1 MAFNKINQLIRSQRG
16 VAALAAVSLG
26 FVGCSEA
33 AHSSPTVVKPP
44 VTVTTA
50 VVHYAQQ
57 AQAVHASGVLAN
69 KGELRASFKTGGIVA
84 RVTVDEGQAVKRGQ
98 VLATLSTA
106 EIDAGLEQAMLA
118 VAKYE
123 RDQRRVQQLFDG
135 KAATREQLDD
145 VTTGVSV
152 ARAQL
157 RAVQFNRNHA
167 VIIAPG
173 NGRVVKRLAEPNEL
187 VAPGQPVMVLALDEA
202 GWVVR
207 GAVSDR
213 SIVRLHTG
221 DAAAVSLQA
230 LPDGGSLAATISELA
245 IAASPPLGTFEIEL
259 RLDAANARHP
269 ALRAGMVAD
278 LTIRPTP
285 VAHFAL
291 IPAAALRDGDGTRAA
306 VWVVSGDRRVTRVPV
321 TVGYFTGDDAALTTG
336 LPEGAQVVVQGAAYL
351 TPTSEVLVVATG
363 AVK

>member
-1 MAFNKINQLIRSQRG
+1 MSFHQKLPVGVWSRG
-16 VAALAAVSLG
+16 IAAIVLASGAAAA
-26 FVGCSEA
+26 CSDA
-33 AHSSPTVVKPP
+33 AHSSPATVPP
-44 VTVTTA
+44 PIPVTTA
-50 VVHYAQQ
+50 VVHYVEQS
-57 AQAVHASGVLAN
+57 QAVYASGVLAN
-69 KGELRASFKTGGIVA
+69 KGELRASFKTGGILT
-84 RVTVDEGQAVKRGQ
+84 RMNVDEGQAVKRGQ

-106 EIDAGLEQAMLA
+106 EIDAGLEQATLA
-118 VAKYE
+118 LAKYE

-145 VTTGVSV
+145 ATTGVSV

-167 VIIAPG
+167 VIVAPG

-187 VAPGQPVMVLALDEA
+187 VAPGQPVMVLSLDEA

-213 SIVRLHTG
+213 SIVRLQAG
-221 DAAAVSLQA
+221 DVATVSLQA
-230 LPDGGSLAATISELA
+230 LPDGGSVGATISELA

-269 ALRAGMVAD
+269 ALRAGMVAE

-285 VAHFAL
+285 VARYAL
-291 IPAAALRDGDGTRAA
+291 IPAVALRDGDGKRAV
-306 VWVVSGDRRVTRVPV
+306 VWMVSNDHRVTRVPV
-321 TVGYFTGDDAALTTG
+321 TVGYFSGDDAAVTMG

-351 TPTSEVLVVATG
+351 APTSEVQLVAVG
-363 AVK
+363 AGK